1 MDMEEGFRRGSVLG
15 LTIAEIFILL
25 VFLMLL
31 ALMGVNRYWGEKT
44 EGWKDIIENNSP
56 EDVEHALGHP
66 DSLRA
71 AVLGLKDQIQS
82 LLKEK
87 ERLQKRIRVLE
98 DREGETGERLD
109 RATEKLEEVDKAL
122 DEHKK
127 ALEEAKHET
136 TKLKTEKQELSD
148 SRNHFKSKVD
158 SLDNKIRIMHKG
170 ITPPC
175 WYQLVEETNPI
186 TKANWREKTYYL
198 FDIAIRDDHMEV
210 QSLPIPAGGAE
221 DDGGLTYV
229 EESKGLALDAIP
241 YGIPLTDMEV
251 RRFMRPLY
259 EKAKGSKV
267 RTYSCIFYV
276 RVWDETASGA
286 KERWKQ
292 AHDGVL
298 EQLFGTHQVR
308 STSWMDR
315 GNLPV
320 NVRVL
325 DAR

>member
-44 EGWKDIIENNSP
+44 EGWKDIIENYSP

-66 DSLRA
+66 DSLRREI
-71 AVLGLKDQIQS
+71 LGLKDQIQS

-109 RATEKLEEVDKAL
+109 EANKELLEKDQALADRDRALSDAEREIEAL
-122 DEHKK
+122 KN
-127 ALEEAKHET
+127 
-136 TKLKTEKQELSD
+136 EKQQFIASRAELET
-148 SRNHFKSKVD
+148 RVD
-158 SLDNKIRIMHKG
+158 SLDDRVRIIGKG

-175 WYQLVEETNPI
+175 WYQQVKETNPI
-186 TKANWREKTYYL
+186 TKANWREKPYYL

-210 QSLPIPAGGAE
+210 QGLPIPAGGAE
-221 DDGGLTYV
+221 DDGALTYV
-229 EESKGLALDAIP
+229 EEANVLALDAIP
-241 YGIPLTDMEV
+241 YGIPLTDMEM

-259 EKAKGSKV
+259 EKAKGSQV
-267 RTYSCIFYV
+267 RTYPCIFYV

-308 STSWMDR
+308 NTSWKNR
-315 GNLPV
+315 GMLPV
-320 NVRVL
+320 NVRIL
-325 DAR
+325 GKR